1 MTPSRPT
8 RSGALRALAVAL
20 AALASA
26 AGAGCGARVPRPA
39 AFSEDPAPLHA
50 ALARRREAVQALSG
64 ELALE
69 VWEGDK
75 RVSARQLF
83 AAAPPNRFRMDTLS
97 PMEQPLS
104 TLVCDGDL
112 LLMHQMSEERCFV
125 GEANTQNLSRL
136 SRLPLDP
143 HAMAAALSGQPPLL
157 SDKGGQVGWSEERGL
172 YTLTLDAPGAR
183 LADKQ
188 VIFIH
193 PTHLIPV
200 EVVLYRG
207 ARVEVVLHLADY
219 TTEEPRLPQR
229 IRFELPNELIRVD
242 ARLKDYA
249 LNPDLPAEAFSVE
262 PPPGVS
268 PESL

>member
-1 MTPSRPT
+1 MKSPRRPHLH
-8 RSGALRALAVAL
+8 ALRALAL
-20 AALASA
+20 AAFALLSA
-26 AGAGCGARVPRPA
+26 PGCGARVPRPA
-39 AFSEDPAPLHA
+39 TFSEDPAHLHA
-50 ALARRREAVQALSG
+50 ALARRREAVQSLSG
-64 ELALE
+64 ELSLE

-75 RVSARQLF
+75 RVRARQLF
-83 AAAPPNRFRMDTLS
+83 VASHPGRFRMDTLS

-104 TLVCDGDL
+104 SLVCDGDL
-112 LLMHQMSEERCFV
+112 LLMHQMDAGRCFL
-125 GEANTQNLSRL
+125 GEANSKNLSRL

-143 HAMAAALSGQPPLL
+143 HAMAAALSGQPPLI
-157 SDKGGQVGWSEERGL
+157 SDAGGQVGWSEERGL

-188 VIFIH
+188 VVFIH
-193 PTHLIPV
+193 PTHLLPV

-207 ARVEVVLHLADY
+207 ARVEVVLHLPDY

-249 LNPDLPAEAFSVE
+249 LNPDLLPETFSVE
-262 PPPGVS
+262 PPPGVT
-268 PESL
+268 PEQL